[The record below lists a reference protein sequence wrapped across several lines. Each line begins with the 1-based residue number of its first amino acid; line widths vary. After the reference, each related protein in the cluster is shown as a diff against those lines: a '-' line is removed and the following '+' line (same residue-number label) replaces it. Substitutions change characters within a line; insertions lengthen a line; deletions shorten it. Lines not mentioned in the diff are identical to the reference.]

1 MKTFQLSDV
10 DRPQI
15 ILECGSNI
23 IETEIMKNVKQNP
36 NFIKPN
42 LYIDVVIIHKF
53 KIKKLIIQLFKYII
67 LIRCYL
73 KKKYICLQ

>member
-42 LYIDVVIIHKF
+42 LYLDVVIIMNFFLRIF
-53 KIKKLIIQLFKYII
+53 KMLNNFS
-67 LIRCYL
+67 
-73 KKKYICLQ
+73 